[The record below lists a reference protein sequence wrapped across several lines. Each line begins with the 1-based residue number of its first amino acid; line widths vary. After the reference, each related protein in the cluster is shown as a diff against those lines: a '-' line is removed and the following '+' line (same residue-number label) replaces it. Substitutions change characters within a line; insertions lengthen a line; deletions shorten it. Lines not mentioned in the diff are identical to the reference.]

1 MLTVAC
7 HGALR
12 QKTMT
17 KITNGEN
24 ALYRSCKKLVALISE
39 QVSWFLWSML
49 YDDTWLEQSVDIML
63 HQTLITFL
71 HICINPFWVRLQ
83 STYSWWANPL
93 TILDNLRENS
103 TLGECLWKGDRQM
116 HHLFYFG
123 VFQSVHLITNI
134 YVRSYNLLNW
144 LKRKPK
150 PLFYYH
156 HHIHSWSFRFLPES
170 FLNTAMQDT
179 DKGIVSNDGESL
191 DLLNCK
197 RE

>member
-1 MLTVAC
+1 
-7 HGALR
+7 
-12 QKTMT
+12 
-17 KITNGEN
+17 
-24 ALYRSCKKLVALISE
+24 
-39 QVSWFLWSML
+39 
-49 YDDTWLEQSVDIML
+49 
-63 HQTLITFL
+63 
-71 HICINPFWVRLQ
+71 
-83 STYSWWANPL
+83 
-93 TILDNLRENS
+93 
-103 TLGECLWKGDRQM
+103 M

-170 FLNTAMQDT
+170 FLNKAMQDT